1 SEEAAVVVF
10 LFLLGELL
18 EGIATGRVRASIR
31 ALAALMTK
39 TAIVETDGV
48 LETVA
53 ADSLAPGTITV
64 VRPGDR
70 VPADGDV
77 VSGDSS
83 VDEAPVTGE
92 SVPKRKVAGDRV
104 FAGTV
109 NQDGVLRINV
119 TASASDNTI
128 SRIIALV
135 EEAQESKAPTER
147 FIDRFSRYYTP
158 AVMIVAFLIAVIPPL
173 AVGADWGTWIYRALA
188 VLLIGCPCALV
199 IS

>member
-1 SEEAAVVVF
+1 LVAQAFPQSEPWGFILAMAVGLIPIARRAFVGAMNGSPFSIETLMTVAAVGAVVIDASEEAAVVVF

-18 EGIATGRVRASIR
+18 EGIATGRARASIR
-31 ALAALMTK
+31 ALAALMPK

-109 NQDGVLRINV
+109 NQDGVLRVNV
-119 TASASDNTI
+119 TASASD
-128 SRIIALV
+128 
-135 EEAQESKAPTER
+135 
-147 FIDRFSRYYTP
+147 
-158 AVMIVAFLIAVIPPL
+158 
-173 AVGADWGTWIYRALA
+173 
-188 VLLIGCPCALV
+188 
-199 IS
+199 